1 MEDNLKIFLKS
12 GVSQHPLLESSSKF
26 KLKLR
31 GPNQTLKTFDFAQI
45 LELSLAYQSFIKVSD
60 ACKYQP
66 EVQANCL
73 SLRLSAAHPSLFID
87 QVGYIC

>member
-1 MEDNLKIFLKS
+1 MASNGWRPQNIKS
-12 GVSQHPLLESSSKF
+12 GLSYIA
-26 KLKLR
+26 
-31 GPNQTLKTFDFAQI
+31 TFDFAQI

-73 SLRLSAAHPSLFID
+73 SLRLSTAHPSLFID